1 MQRSATVALICNN
14 KLLLLKRGSGAK
26 WNPDKYCLP
35 GGGCGLDESLVFCA
49 KRELYEET
57 GINIDVSL
65 LNPLTI
71 TYPKYSKTVFVHT
84 SDIFYPV
91 RLNYE
96 HSQYVWSCSNEL
108 ENQYVPGLI
117 TTIKTLENHKYLN
130 YDNTNHPYPYSVF

>member
-35 GGGCGLDESLVFCA
+35 GGGCDLDESLVFCA

-71 TYPKYSKTVFVHT
+71 TYPKYSKTVFVHVSNT
-84 SDIFYPV
+84 YYPV
-91 RLNYE
+91 KLNYE
-96 HSQYVWSCSNEL
+96 HSDYVWADSISNL
-108 ENQYVPGLI
+108 DIVPGLF
-117 TTIKTLENHKYLN
+117 TTIKTLINHQYIN
-130 YDNTNHPYPYSVF
+130 DIITNTANFCL